1 MKYLIARFLES
12 SHIDPV
18 YLVIGIVDIISIF
31 LWKRLQGGI
40 PDWQR
45 SLFRAVILVAILLTL
60 GALCK
65 YFGFI
70 KDWKELKPNWTF

>member
-1 MKYLIARFLES
+1 MQYLITRFLES

-18 YLVIGIVDIISIF
+18 YLITGIVDVISFF
-31 LWKRLQGGI
+31 LWRKLKRGL

-45 SLFRAVILVAILLTL
+45 SLFKAVIFVAIVLTA

-65 YFGFI
+65 YFGLI
-70 KDWKELKPNWTF
+70 KDWKELKPNWNF

>member
-1 MKYLIARFLES
+1 MQYLITRFLES

-18 YLVIGIVDIISIF
+18 FLITGIVDVISVY
-31 LWKRLQGGI
+31 LWRKLKGGL

-45 SLFRAVILVAILLTL
+45 SLFRAVIFVAIVLTA

-65 YFGFI
+65 YFGLI
-70 KDWKELKPNWTF
+70 KDWKELKPNWNV

>member
-1 MKYLIARFLES
+1 MQYLITRFLES

-18 YLVIGIVDIISIF
+18 FLITGIVDVISVY
-31 LWKRLQGGI
+31 LWRKLKGGL

-45 SLFRAVILVAILLTL
+45 SLFRAVIFVAIVLTA

-65 YFGFI
+65 YFSLI
-70 KDWKELKPNWTF
+70 KDWKELKPNWNF